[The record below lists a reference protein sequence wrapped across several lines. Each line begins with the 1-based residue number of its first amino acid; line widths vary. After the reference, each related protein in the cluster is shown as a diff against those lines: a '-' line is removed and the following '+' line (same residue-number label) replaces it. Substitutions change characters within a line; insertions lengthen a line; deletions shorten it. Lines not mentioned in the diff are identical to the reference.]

1 MSFRPDFFEDITTM
15 DTNKGAQV
23 KLDFYFKSGSSL
35 TQTPE
40 AGRTKLDAQIASE
53 LHLGKKC
60 LQPGYKLMSL
70 QSLTRF
76 RNKPTL

>member
-1 MSFRPDFFEDITTM
+1 M

-53 LHLGKKC
+53 LHLGKKMFAAW
-60 LQPGYKLMSL
+60 LQAHEFAVPHKV
-70 QSLTRF
+70 
-76 RNKPTL
+76 